1 MNAMVPSELVEV
13 VAGSRGYIL
22 DKGGGA
28 PRAVCCVWA
37 IRRFA
42 GKIELAQNGKEYASD
57 LETVSQYGVGVP
69 GGVGFVYQ
77 ANMLG
82 IRAAMD
88 QNGITEAEVVDPNHY
103 SVSAEQPVA
112 LQTDFTNAF
121 PSIHQSKIL
130 EELESN
136 EVCCPLVRSAR
147 MLYGC
152 TPNCY
157 FAEAGV
163 FIVVVPTRVLAIL
176 FPGSGTPWVAVALAS
191 GMRWKAE
198 QLSSEA
204 GQTAV
209 QPAELRA
216 PRKIV

>member
-1 MNAMVPSELVEV
+1 MDPEFAEYLATGFMNAMVPGELVEV

-57 LETVSQYGVGVP
+57 LEIVSQYGVGVP

-88 QNGITEAEVVDPNHY
+88 QSSWVCTLIVKANLLMFSFRLGTHNCLKKLRQWMWLLLTLGLKQLWLLVPI
-103 SVSAEQPVA
+103 SV
-112 LQTDFTNAF
+112 L
-121 PSIHQSKIL
+121 
-130 EELESN
+130 
-136 EVCCPLVRSAR
+136 
-147 MLYGC
+147 
-152 TPNCY
+152 
-157 FAEAGV
+157 
-163 FIVVVPTRVLAIL
+163 
-176 FPGSGTPWVAVALAS
+176 
-191 GMRWKAE
+191 
-198 QLSSEA
+198 
-204 GQTAV
+204 
-209 QPAELRA
+209 
-216 PRKIV
+216 